1 MSLSIAALQHKYNLN
16 QNLIDN
22 WHKALRSLSASDFYT
37 SEIDFDY
44 PDAINYVLGP
54 MEDQILVKIGLNSI
68 PTVYQ
73 PMFDYLTSKN
83 ELPYALV
90 VQNHYLYWLYVQEEQ
105 VVTDNRGIPHKLG
118 NGIPVYN
125 REFNSVISANTAVVD
140 LDDLNNWRNMIH
152 VNYDY
157 RVDET
162 GLWRVSLPD
171 DITGDN
177 NNF

>member
-68 PTVYQ
+68 PTVY
-73 PMFDYLTSKN
+73 
-83 ELPYALV
+83 LV
-90 VQNHYLYWLYVQEEQ
+90 FRLLQKIRLVCV
-105 VVTDNRGIPHKLG
+105 IPH
-118 NGIPVYN
+118 V
-125 REFNSVISANTAVVD
+125 R
-140 LDDLNNWRNMIH
+140 
-152 VNYDY
+152 
-157 RVDET
+157 
-162 GLWRVSLPD
+162 
-171 DITGDN
+171 
-177 NNF
+177 